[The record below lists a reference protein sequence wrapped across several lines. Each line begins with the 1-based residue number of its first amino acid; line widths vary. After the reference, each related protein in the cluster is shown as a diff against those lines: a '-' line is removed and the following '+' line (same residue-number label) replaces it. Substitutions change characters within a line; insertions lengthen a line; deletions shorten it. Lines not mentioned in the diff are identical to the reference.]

1 MAQPKQKTEENARE
15 ALRLLDEIVS
25 REKTSRSAVF
35 RRLGMIG
42 RASTEI
48 IEGTGCTPQ
57 MLERV
62 RTEHARVTRQ
72 TPAPAVKAGL
82 TVAPRE
88 DEQDDGEE
96 EEESEEPEGDS
107 EDDGDDGEDGDE
119 LIAAIDDEDEGDDR
133 PRRTPARDLDESAPR
148 RSQSRGVVES
158 IVKTPARF
166 GPTVPGKGAP
176 LLAPE
181 RSELHR
187 AADVIAA
194 LGGIDNAER
203 VVDLV
208 RALKGAA

>member
-1 MAQPKQKTEENARE
+1 MAEKGTAENAEE
-15 ALRLLDEIVS
+15 AARMIDEIVS

-35 RRLGMIG
+35 RRLGI
-42 RASTEI
+42 
-48 IEGTGCTPQ
+48 TGLAPAKIMSGESCTDM

-62 RTEHARVTRQ
+62 RTEHARVCSA
-72 TPAPAVKAGL
+72 APSKAAKSGML
-82 TVAPRE
+82 VAPRE
-88 DEQDDGEE
+88 EPAPAA
-96 EEESEEPEGDS
+96 EEPEGDS
-107 EDDGDDGEDGDE
+107 EDDADGDAVE
-119 LIAAIDDEDEGDDR
+119 DDYYASDEDQDQDENEGDDR
-133 PRRTPARDLDESAPR
+133 PRRVPARDLDEVPAPR
-148 RSQSRGVVES
+148 RASRGVVES

-176 LLAPE
+176 MLAPE